1 MFEIAGITFHWYG
14 LLIGIGT
21 WIAMEIALASPNKIE
36 KGLLET
42 SMWWSIVGGVVGAR
56 AYHVIDFWNQYYSAN
71 IGRIFYLW
79 AGGLGIFGAL
89 AGGMMGLGAFCV
101 IFQQKYWIL
110 TDSLVV
116 GIPLAQT
123 IGRLGNWINGELIG
137 KNGEPLFAIE
147 GGLNLILF
155 FLLLFVSRKKLKTGQ
170 LTGVYFLGYSV
181 IRFFL
186 ELMRPEEAIWMI
198 GGIPTAQIFSLIF
211 GVVGL
216 WLISR
221 KRQS

>member
-1 MFEIAGITFHWYG
+1 MFEIAGISFHWYG

-21 WIAMEIALASPNKIE
+21 WIAMEIALINPKKIQ
-36 KGLLET
+36 KTLLES
-42 SMWWSIVGGVVGAR
+42 SMWWTIAGGVVGAR
-56 AYHVIDFWNQYYSAN
+56 VYHVIDFWNQYYSAN
-71 IGRIFYLW
+71 FSRIFYLW
-79 AGGLGIFGAL
+79 DGGLGIFGAL

-101 IFQQKYWIL
+101 FNKQKYWIM

-147 GGLNLILF
+147 GALNLAL
-155 FLLLFVSRKKLKTGQ
+155 FLLLIFASEKNLKTGQ

-186 ELMRPEEAIWMI
+186 EQMRPIEAIWMI
-198 GGIPTAQIFSLIF
+198 GSIPTAQIFSLVF
-211 GVVGL
+211 GVTGL
-216 WLISR
+216 WLIFR
-221 KRQS
+221 KKQS